1 MHKDTSHYEPTPQI
15 DLSVVAPIYNEREN
29 IAPLADDI
37 VRELQKLNRSFEVIL
52 VNDGSTDGSAA
63 VLDEAA
69 ERHPQVRVIH
79 FAGNRGQT
87 IAIAAGF
94 YYARGRVIVPIDG
107 DRQNDPSDIDRLL
120 QKLDEGFD
128 CVSGWRK
135 DRKDSGIR
143 RLPSRIANKLVKRV
157 TNVPVH
163 DLGCTL
169 KAYRRG
175 ALDPTELFGEMHRFL
190 AVYVLA
196 RGGRIAELEVKHH
209 PRRAGVSKYGLSR
222 TARVVADL
230 LLVRVLFKYR
240 TRPSHLFA
248 KIAQYFALAA
258 GACAIVAMIQ
268 QYRDLGSGLSW
279 LSALILAVGAVQTLV
294 AGLIAELVIRAR
306 FAMTGQHP
314 WQIARY
320 IGFDNPPQTDANTDS
335 PS

>member
-1 MHKDTSHYEPTPQI
+1 MHQDTSHHHPTPQI
-15 DLSVVAPIYNEREN
+15 DLTVVAPIYNERDN
-29 IAPLADDI
+29 VAPLADDI
-37 VRELQKLNRSFEVIL
+37 VREVQKLNRTFEVIL

-69 ERHPQVRVIH
+69 KRHPQVRVIH

-94 YYARGRVIVPIDG
+94 YYARGRVIVPMDG
-107 DRQNDPSDIDRLL
+107 DRQNDPSDIGRLL
-120 QKLDEGFD
+120 EKLDEGFD

-143 RLPSRIANKLVKRV
+143 RLPSRIANKIVNRV
-157 TNVPVH
+157 THVPVH

-196 RGGRIAELEVKHH
+196 RGGKIAELEVKHH
-209 PRRAGVSKYGLSR
+209 RRRAGVSKYGISR

-248 KIAQYFALAA
+248 KIAQYFALGA
-258 GACAIVAMIQ
+258 GACVIAALAQ
-268 QYRDLGSGLSW
+268 QYRGYGTGLAW
-279 LSALILAVGAVQTLV
+279 LSALILTVGAVQILA

-314 WQIARY
+314 WHITRY
-320 IGFDNPPQTDANTDS
+320 VGFDNHPPSGENADS